1 MQGGVVYIGP
11 KDSGFY
17 DICVVEKGDERKL
30 KKEKKRF
37 ISFLLV
43 W

>member
-17 DICVVEKGDERKL
+17 DICIVEKGDEREL
-30 KKEKKRF
+30 KKEKK
-37 ISFLLV
+37 V
-43 W
+43 Y